1 MVARFSFDGMPQ
13 LTLLKPDQI
22 ERIHENALK
31 ILEDVGVYFDSDEA
45 LKFLE
50 DAGCKVDKES
60 KIAKFPRSLVLKC
73 IELAPETFKLYDR
86 EGEFYTEIGGDNV
99 HFDPCSTPSNV
110 LVNDGISVRQ
120 STVEDMKTIV
130 KVADYLPQYDLMST
144 SVVCHDIPVEMGDLY
159 IYYLLLKGSKKPII
173 GGAIDVIGVRRTL
186 DLFKSIFGSAEAV
199 REKPYTI
206 FDICPAPPLK
216 WSHISSQNI
225 IDCARFG
232 FPIETISLPMLGG
245 GSPATLAGSVV
256 QHTAETLS
264 GIVLAQIVRPGA
276 PMVYGGAP
284 VLFDMRAAT
293 TPMSA
298 FEANMISSCY
308 ALMGKYYGLPTHTY
322 AGLSDSKIPDYQ
334 AGFESSMG
342 ALLCA
347 QSGFNVISG
356 AGGLDFVAEFSIE
369 KLVMDAEVIGIIK
382 RYLKGI
388 TFNKDTLAQD
398 LIYEVGPGG
407 DFMQTKHTRK
417 WFKKEQYLASPVV
430 DRKDRAT
437 WEANGKVEIFDRAK
451 AEVEKIKAQPARV
464 LDEKRSKALDD
475 AIQEIA
481 KEAGVT
487 VPLAE
492 F

>member
-1 MVARFSFDGMPQ
+1 MARFSFEEMPQ
-13 LTLLKPDQI
+13 LMLLNSEQI
-22 ERIHENALK
+22 EQVHENALK
-31 ILEDVGVYFDSDEA
+31 ILEDVGVYFDSAEA
-45 LKFLE
+45 LKILE
-50 DAGCKVDKES
+50 DAGCEVDMGS

-73 IELAPETFKLYDR
+73 IELAPEKFNLYDR
-86 EGEFYTEIGGDNV
+86 DGEFYTEIGGDKV
-99 HFDPCSTPSNV
+99 HFDPCSTPANV
-110 LVNDGISVRQ
+110 LLNDGVSVRQ
-120 STVEDMKTIV
+120 SSVEDMKKIV
-130 KVADYLPQYDLMST
+130 QVADFLPQLDLVST
-144 SVVCHDIPVEMGDLY
+144 SVVCNDIPVEMGDLY
-159 IYYLLLKGSKKPII
+159 IYYLLLKGSNKPII
-173 GGAIDVIGVRRTL
+173 GGAIDVIGVQRTF
-186 DLFKSIFGSAEAV
+186 DLFKSVFGSEQAV
-199 REKPYTI
+199 REKPHTI

-225 IDCARFG
+225 IDCARLG

-245 GSPATLAGSVV
+245 GSPATIAGSVV
-256 QHTAETLS
+256 VHTAETLS
-264 GIVLAQIVRPGA
+264 GIALAQIVRPGA

-322 AGLSDSKIPDYQ
+322 AGLSDAKVADYQ
-334 AGFESSMG
+334 AGFESAMG

-347 QSGFNVISG
+347 QSGFNMISG
-356 AGGLDFVAEFSIE
+356 AGGLDFVAEFSVE
-369 KLVMDAEVIGIIK
+369 KLVMDAEVIGFIK
-382 RYLKGI
+382 RYLKGVEF
-388 TFNKDTLAQD
+388 TEDTLAQD

-417 WFKKEQYLASPVV
+417 WFKKEQYLAGPVV
-430 DRKDRAT
+430 DRHDRAT
-437 WEANGKVEIFDRAK
+437 WEANGQVEMFDRAK
-451 AEVEKIKAQPARV
+451 AQVERILSQPANV
-464 LDEKRSKALDD
+464 LDSKRDKALDD

-481 KEAGVT
+481 TEAGVT